1 MPAGKL
7 LYVERPAFIG
17 KMCSQV
23 GIERLEIQLFAGTD
37 SRWMILEIR
46 QRALLKASMPRRPV
60 LV

>member
-17 KMCSQV
+17 EIRSQA

-37 SRWMILEIR
+37 GCCAILEIR
-46 QRALLKASMPRRPV
+46 QGALLKASMPRRLV
-60 LV
+60 LY

>member
-17 KMCSQV
+17 EMCSQV

-37 SRWMILEIR
+37 SRCAILEIR

-60 LV
+60 LL